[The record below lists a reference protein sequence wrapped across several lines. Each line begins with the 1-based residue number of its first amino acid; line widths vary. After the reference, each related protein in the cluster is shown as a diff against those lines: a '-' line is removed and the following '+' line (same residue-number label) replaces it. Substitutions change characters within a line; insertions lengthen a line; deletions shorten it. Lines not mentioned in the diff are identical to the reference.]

1 MFSQSQTTTE
11 MDLALPSSQDSSRD
25 SDLTDPH
32 NEQLGNVRFTLRNA
46 PYTMPSNKSSRE
58 SNDVP
63 VETITGNSTE
73 DESKSQVSLTE
84 LKRKIKQ
91 LEHDIKQKNKQVE
104 MYKATVKELMI
115 EYEQV
120 KLKSDSAE
128 RKMMDLKDDNR
139 ILQYQLTETSRQ
151 AKEDEDIIDDL
162 EYEVKQLHSVLYKV
176 RMERDSMQRHMSNLL
191 GRRRPSLPFPMY
203 QQVPCDPVTDR
214 HSPPSPEPSR
224 TQTTDNQ
231 NDSTQ
236 DEPPLSRHCSVDQ
249 LRQEL
254 SHKDLAIHHKMNQMA
269 QMCQDFYDVPIMRRR
284 WHSDYRLG
292 RMY

>member
-1 MFSQSQTTTE
+1 MFSQSQPTTE
-11 MDLALPSSQDSSRD
+11 VDLTLPSSQDSSRD

-32 NEQLGNVRFTLRNA
+32 NEQSGNDRFTLHNA
-46 PYTMPSNKSSRE
+46 PYTMSSNKSSRE

-63 VETITGNSTE
+63 VETITAE

-162 EYEVKQLHSVLYKV
+162 EYEVKQLHSVLYRV
-176 RMERDSMQRHMSNLL
+176 RMERDSMQRHMSNSL
-191 GRRRPSLPFPMY
+191 GRWRPSFPYPMY
-203 QQVPCDPVTDR
+203 QQVPCDPITDR
-214 HSPPSPEPSR
+214 YGSPSPEPSC

-231 NDSTQ
+231 NGSTR
-236 DEPPLSRHCSVDQ
+236 DEPPPSRHCSVDQ
-249 LRQEL
+249 LRRQL
-254 SHKDLAIHHKMNQMA
+254 SQKDLAIHHKMNQMA
-269 QMCQDFYDVPIMRRR
+269 QMCQDFQDVPMMRRR
-284 WHSDYRLG
+284 WHSEYRLG